1 MTRSSSVPTLLV
13 AASILTTACA
23 VQTNPLPTGLRPAPR
38 AVTVR
43 VTEDGRTAIRR
54 ISLEEYVRTA
64 IISEFAPAAGEMPV
78 VQRMLE
84 VQAVISRTYALA
96 HLGRHRR
103 DGYDLCSTTH
113 CQLFEP
119 ARLRKS
125 RWAGAGTEAARRT
138 AGMVLWFD
146 RSPAS
151 ALFHSDCGGHTS
163 APSAVWGSVHHPYLL
178 SAADDGPA
186 ASAHTTWRYELSR
199 DALKRTLNGDIRT
212 APGRRLDGVVVDQ
225 RDAAG
230 RAVRISIRGERRR
243 EVAGEVLRDVLTRAL
258 GARTIKSTW
267 FDIDQRPASFVF
279 EGRGFGH
286 GVGLCQTGALAR
298 ITAGAT
304 PTAVLARYFP
314 GTRLVTLP

>member
-1 MTRSSSVPTLLV
+1 MLALPL
-13 AASILTTACA
+13 LTTACA
-23 VQTNPLPTGLRPAPR
+23 VQTNPLPTGLRPGPR
-38 AVTVR
+38 TVKVKVT
-43 VTEDGRTAIRR
+43 DGGRTAIREV
-54 ISLEEYVRTA
+54 SMEDYVRTT
-64 IISEFAPAAGEMPV
+64 IISEFAPAAGEIPI

-103 DGYDLCSTTH
+103 DGYDLCATTH

-125 RWAGAGTEAARRT
+125 RWAGAGSDATRRT

-151 ALFHSDCGGHTS
+151 ALFHSDCGGRTS
-163 APSAVWGSVHHPYLL
+163 APSAVWGSAHHPYLL

-186 ASAHTTWRYELSR
+186 ASAHTTWRYEVTR
-199 DALKRTLNGDIRT
+199 DVLKRTLNGDVRT
-212 APGRRLDGVVVDQ
+212 APGRKLDDVVVHE

-230 RAVRISIRGERRR
+230 RAVRVSIRGERDR
-243 EVAGEVLRDVLTRAL
+243 EIAGEVFRDVLTRTF

-267 FDIDQRPASFVF
+267 FEIDKSAASFVF

-286 GVGLCQTGALAR
+286 GVGLCQAGALAR
-298 ITAGAT
+298 ISAGAT